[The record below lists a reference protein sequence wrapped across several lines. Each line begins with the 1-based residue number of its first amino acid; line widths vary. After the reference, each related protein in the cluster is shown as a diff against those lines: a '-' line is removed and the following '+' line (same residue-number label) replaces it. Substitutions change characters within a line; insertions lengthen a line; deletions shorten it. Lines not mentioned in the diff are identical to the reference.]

1 MNPGGPGNVRMPAEW
16 EPHEATWL
24 AWPHLASDW
33 PGKLD
38 AAQWAF
44 AEYTRRLQE
53 QETVRLLVRD
63 AAEEASVRS
72 KLRRSGADPDLL
84 DVHACPTDRCWLR
97 DSGPTFAARESEL
110 LANCWRFDAW
120 GRYSDWKTDARVGR
134 FIAEVAGA
142 TVVAPVVKGS
152 VVAMEGG
159 AIESNGSGTIMT
171 TEQCLLG
178 RAAHAGNRGLS
189 REEIER
195 VLGESLG
202 ARNVLWL
209 DRGIAGDDTSGH
221 VDQLARFVGPST
233 VAAIVESNPRD
244 ENYEPLRENL
254 RRLRGWRG
262 EQGRQLDIVELPM
275 PRPLAFDG
283 DRLPASY
290 ANFYIANGCV
300 LVPTFNDPN
309 DRIAIRALEE
319 CFPGREVCGIHC
331 VDVALGLGTL
341 HCLAQQQP
349 RVPGRMLQDRAR
361 DGDNGR
367 AADENHSSQE
377 CV

>member
-1 MNPGGPGNVRMPAEW
+1 MNPRRHGNVRMPAEW

-24 AWPHLASDW
+24 AWPHLTSDW

-38 AAQWAF
+38 AVQWAF
-44 AEYTRRLQE
+44 AEYIRRLQE

-72 KLRRSGADPDLL
+72 KLRRAGADPDLL
-84 DVHACPTDRCWLR
+84 EVQACPTDRSWLR
-97 DSGPTFAARESEL
+97 DSGPTFAARGSEL
-110 LANCWRFDAW
+110 LAICWRFDAW
-120 GRYSDWKTDARVGR
+120 GKYSNWKTDARVGR

-142 TVVAPVVKGS
+142 GVVEPVVEGS

-178 RAAHAGNRGLS
+178 RGGHAGNRSLS
-189 REEIER
+189 REDIEG
-195 VLGESLG
+195 VLGESIG

-233 VAAIVESNPRD
+233 VAAIVESDPRD
-244 ENYEPLRENL
+244 ENYEPLQANL

-262 EQGRQLDIVELPM
+262 E
-275 PRPLAFDG
+275 
-283 DRLPASY
+283 
-290 ANFYIANGCV
+290 
-300 LVPTFNDPN
+300 
-309 DRIAIRALEE
+309 RIAL
-319 CFPGREVCGIHC
+319 
-331 VDVALGLGTL
+331 LGAAERGQ
-341 HCLAQQQP
+341 AQ
-349 RVPGRMLQDRAR
+349 RHAR
-361 DGDNGR
+361 P
-367 AADENHSSQE
+367 
-377 CV
+377 